1 MKRIAILGST
11 GSIGTQT
18 LDVVR
23 MHPEALRVTGLAAHS
38 NGVLLQEQ
46 AAEFRPKYLGMYDV
60 DVAYQIG
67 ALAGMDGLIEIATSE
82 EVDLVVVS
90 VSGMIGLQPTIAALD
105 AGKEV
110 ALASKEVLVA
120 GGSIVMPKAAPNRL
134 RPIDSEHSAV
144 LQCLQG
150 ERLDQVDRI
159 ILTASG
165 GPFKGWSGDRLET
178 VTVEQALNHP
188 TWRMGGKITIDSAT
202 LMNKGLE
209 LIEACWLFDISPDR
223 VQIIVHPES
232 IIHSMVKF
240 DDGSVIG
247 QLGHPDMK
255 LPIQYA
261 LLGPERISSPAKPWS
276 PIDTPNL
283 SFEPLDEATFNL
295 PEVAREAFNIGG
307 LAPTRVNA
315 VNEEAANAFLRGEI
329 GFMDIVRCV
338 ERSLD
343 KAETGTPFLES
354 ILSTDLEARKT
365 WRELLAR
372 NRVSYN

>member
-1 MKRIAILGST
+1 MKRVAILGST
-11 GSIGTQT
+11 GSIGTQA

-38 NGVLLQEQ
+38 NGGLLQEQ
-46 AAEFRPKYLGMYDV
+46 AAEFSPKHLGMYNA
-60 DVAYQIG
+60 DVASQIG
-67 ALAGMDGLIEIATSE
+67 ALAGMDGLIEIATCE
-82 EVDLVVVS
+82 DVDLVVVS
-90 VSGMIGLQPTIAALD
+90 VSGMIGLRPTIAALD
-105 AGKEV
+105 AGKVV

-120 GGSIVMPKAAPNRL
+120 GGSIVMPKATPNRL

-150 ERLDQVDRI
+150 ERPDQVNQI

-165 GPFKGWSGDRLET
+165 GPFKGWSRERLET

-188 TWRMGGKITIDSAT
+188 TWCMGGKITIDSAT

-261 LLGPERISSPAKPWS
+261 LLGPERITSPSKPWS

-283 SFEPLDEATFNL
+283 TFEPLDEVTFTL
-295 PEVAREAFNIGG
+295 P
-307 LAPTRVNA
+307 
-315 VNEEAANAFLRGEI
+315 
-329 GFMDIVRCV
+329 
-338 ERSLD
+338 S
-343 KAETGTPFLES
+343 
-354 ILSTDLEARKT
+354 
-365 WRELLAR
+365 
-372 NRVSYN
+372 